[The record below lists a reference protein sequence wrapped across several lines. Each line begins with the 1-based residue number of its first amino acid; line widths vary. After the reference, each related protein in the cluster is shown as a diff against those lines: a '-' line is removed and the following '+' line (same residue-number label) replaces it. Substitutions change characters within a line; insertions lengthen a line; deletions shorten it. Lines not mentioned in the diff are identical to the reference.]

1 MKIKK
6 EEIPVRM
13 ESPGTIIRSLPGYGG
28 MAVAFNEVPG
38 GTDFSPLLK
47 GLAHDSCHCP
57 HWGYIVEGE
66 LTVKYDNGTE
76 ELLTAGDVF
85 YLPPGHTAMVGK
97 DLKFIEFSPEKEFGE
112 VWDHIGKKVAEMQ
125 KQNA

>member
-13 ESPGTIIRSLPGYGG
+13 ELPGTIIRSLPGYGG

-38 GTDFSPLLK
+38 GTDFSPLLQ

-57 HWGYIVEGE
+57 HWGYIVEGD

-112 VWDHIGKKVAEMQ
+112 VWDHIGKKVAELQ